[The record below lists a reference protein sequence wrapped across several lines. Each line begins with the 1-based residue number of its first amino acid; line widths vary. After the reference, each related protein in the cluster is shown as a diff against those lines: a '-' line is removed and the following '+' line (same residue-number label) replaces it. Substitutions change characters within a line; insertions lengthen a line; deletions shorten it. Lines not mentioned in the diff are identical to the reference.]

1 MVLIKYTGKLAD
13 GTVFDQQEQAPLP
26 VAGSFPGFAKALKQ
40 MQRGGKY
47 KIVIPPEEGYGD
59 QAAGPI
65 PPNSTLY
72 FDVELI
78 DFRNAAEVR
87 AMMQQMQQ
95 MQMQGGPGGPGGP
108 PPGASQP

>member
-26 VAGSFPGFAKALKQ
+26 VAGSVPGFSKALKQ

-65 PPNSTLY
+65 PPNSPLY
-72 FDVELI
+72 FAVELI
-78 DFRNAAEVR
+78 DFRTADDVR
-87 AMMQQMQQ
+87 AMMQKIDRRSV
-95 MQMQGGPGGPGGP
+95 G
-108 PPGASQP
+108 